1 VKVFAGNRCQL
12 FEISSAQT
20 TVSPVTLAHF
30 LELLFR
36 AKLRWYHKGPLV
48 SFSTLQLVIS
58 MWLGIYCS

>member
-12 FEISSAQT
+12 FEIGSAQT
-20 TVSPVTLAHF
+20 TLAHF

-48 SFSTLQLVIS
+48 SFSILQLVIS